1 MYRALVTVVECAG
14 DPLACTPSSS
24 TTLLQARVALIKRGV
39 CTFEAKVKQA
49 QAAGAIAAVIYNVK
63 AADGTDTLAFGMA
76 DDSAVD
82 GVTIPAVMIGSLPG
96 LELVRLVR
104 VGGAD
109 VRVVV
114 PVVGAKNVTQ
124 TVADWS
130 ARGPT
135 PDRRIKPDV
144 VVPGN
149 LISSN
154 GLV

>member
-1 MYRALVTVVECAG
+1 MECAG

-104 VGGAD
+104 AGGAD

-114 PVVGAKNVTQ
+114 PVAAENVTQ

-135 PDRRIKPDV
+135 PDRRIKPDI

>member
-63 AADGTDTLAFGMA
+63 AADGTATLASGMA

-104 VGGAD
+104 AGGAD

-114 PVVGAKNVTQ
+114 PVAAENVTQ